1 MKKRVL
7 GAAILAAALA
17 AGALTACSG
26 SGKETTAD
34 TTAAPTTAEDT
45 TAAGAE
51 AETTAAETEAA
62 ETTAAGEMKKIIV
75 GASPAPHA
83 EILNAAKEVLASK
96 GYELDIVEYT
106 DYVLPNNALDSGDLD
121 ANYFQHKPYLDSFNE
136 QNGTKLVSAG
146 AIHYE
151 PFGIYAGKTSSLD
164 ELKDK
169 ATVLVPND
177 VSNEARALLLLEAQG
192 LIKLKE
198 GVGLEATKND
208 IVENPKNL
216 DIVELE
222 AAQLPRSLPDCDIA
236 VINGNYAIEAGLKV
250 SDALAAEDSESLAAT
265 TYGNIVAVREGD
277 ETTDATKALVEALT
291 SPEVKQF
298 MEEKYEG
305 AVVPLF

>member
-1 MKKRVL
+1 MKKSLL
-7 GAAILAAALA
+7 GTAAMAVLAAA
-17 AGALTACSG
+17 ALTACSG
-26 SGKETTAD
+26 GKT
-34 TTAAPTTAEDT
+34 
-45 TAAGAE
+45 
-51 AETTAAETEAA
+51 ETTAAAGAAA
-62 ETTAAGEMKKIIV
+62 ETTAAAGSEATEAAGESTEAAAPAELTKLVV

-83 EILNAAKEVLASK
+83 EILNAAKDVLAAK
-96 GYELDIVEYT
+96 GYELEIVEFT

-151 PFGIYAGKTSSLD
+151 PFGIYAGKSASL
-164 ELKDK
+164 EEVPDK
-169 ATVLVPND
+169 GTVLVPND

-192 LIKLKE
+192 LITLKE
-198 GVGLEATKND
+198 GVGLNATKMD

-222 AAQLPRSLPDCDIA
+222 AAQLPRSLSDGDIA

-250 SDALAAEDSESLAAT
+250 KDALAVEDSESLAAT
-265 TYGNIVAVREGD
+265 TYGNVIAVREGD
-277 ETTDATKALVEALT
+277 ENSDAIKALIEALT
-291 SPEVKQF
+291 SDEVKAF
-298 MEEKYEG
+298 MEETYEG

>member
-1 MKKRVL
+1 MKKNIL
-7 GAAILAAALA
+7 GAAVLAAALA

-26 SGKETTAD
+26 SPKETTA
-34 TTAAPTTAEDT
+34 
-45 TAAGAE
+45 AG
-51 AETTAAETEAA
+51 TAA
-62 ETTAAGEMKKIIV
+62 ETTAAAADSKADDTTTAEAESTEAGAELKEIVV

-83 EILNAAKEVLASK
+83 EILDAAKEVLASK
-96 GYELDIVEYT
+96 GYELKIVEYT
-106 DYVLPNNALDSGDLD
+106 DYVQPNNALDSGDLD

-151 PFGIYAGKTSSLD
+151 PFGIYAGKTTAL
-164 ELKDK
+164 EALPDK

-177 VSNEARALLLLEAQG
+177 MSNEARALLLLEAQG
-192 LIKLKE
+192 LIKLKD
-198 GVGLEATKND
+198 GVGLEATRND
-208 IVENPKNL
+208 IVENTKNL

-222 AAQLPRSLPDCDIA
+222 AAQLPRSLADGDIA

-250 SDALAAEDSESLAAT
+250 TDALATEDSQSLAAN
-265 TYGNIVAVREGD
+265 TYGNVVAVREG
-277 ETTDATKALVEALT
+277 EESSDATKALVEALT

-298 MEEKYEG
+298 MEKTYEG